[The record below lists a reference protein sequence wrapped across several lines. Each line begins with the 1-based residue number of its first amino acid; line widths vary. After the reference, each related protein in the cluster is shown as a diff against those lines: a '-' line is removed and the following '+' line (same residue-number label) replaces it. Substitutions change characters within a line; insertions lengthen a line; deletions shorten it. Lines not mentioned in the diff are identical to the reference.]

1 MWEENT
7 NNGNDSRAK
16 FDTIKPNPGD
26 AMESIIGTVSGSCAY
41 RAVTDLTT
49 GEYFTPDESGPC
61 GQQNYAELL

>member
-1 MWEENT
+1 
-7 NNGNDSRAK
+7 
-16 FDTIKPNPGD
+16 
-26 AMESIIGTVSGSCAY
+26 MESIIGTVSGSCAY